1 MTNGGGTPGEKRR
14 IAELRKKI
22 NDREYMSY
30 AIQRIA
36 QVLSAQFLERN
47 GVIHERQK

>member
-1 MTNGGGTPGEKRR
+1 MTKGGGTPSENRR